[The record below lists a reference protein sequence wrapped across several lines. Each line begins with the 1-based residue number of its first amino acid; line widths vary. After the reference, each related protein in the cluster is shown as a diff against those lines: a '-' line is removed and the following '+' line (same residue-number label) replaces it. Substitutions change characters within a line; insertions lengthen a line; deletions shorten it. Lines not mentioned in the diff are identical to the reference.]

1 MLDTF
6 SGGGGMKVLT
16 EELRF
21 STRGEIDLVD
31 ITRDIEEIVEK
42 SEIKNGQVLV
52 FVPGATGA
60 IVTIEHENGLLEDF
74 KRVLRKLVPRGAGYK
89 HDIIDNNA
97 HSHLRA
103 SLLGSSL
110 VLPIVEGKVVR
121 GIWQQIFF
129 VELDVRPRRRRLVV
143 QIMGD

>member
-1 MLDTF
+1 
-6 SGGGGMKVLT
+6 MKVVI

-21 STRGEIDLVD
+21 STKGEIDLVD
-31 ITRDIEEIVEK
+31 ITSKVEEIVGRSGVKE
-42 SEIKNGQVLV
+42 GQVLV

-60 IVTIEHENGLLEDF
+60 VVTIEHEKGLLEDF
-74 KRVLRKLVPRGAGYK
+74 KRILKEIVPKGAGYR
-89 HDIIDNNA
+89 HDLIDNNA

-103 SLLGSSL
+103 TLLGPSL

-143 QIMGD
+143 QVMGY

>member
-1 MLDTF
+1 
-6 SGGGGMKVLT
+6 MKVLT